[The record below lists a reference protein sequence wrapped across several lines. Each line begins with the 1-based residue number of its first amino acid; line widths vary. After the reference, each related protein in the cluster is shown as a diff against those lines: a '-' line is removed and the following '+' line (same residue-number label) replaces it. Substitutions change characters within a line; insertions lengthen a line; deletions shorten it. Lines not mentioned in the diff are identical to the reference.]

1 MSVFY
6 AQKYGQ
12 ISTTAAYTAYDA
24 AISPRYAVIITRHR
38 TPSGER
44 GESAGDGVQDADTGQ
59 GLLPAEKAT
68 QSIAALRTAGDDDG
82 GVVQQAVEDAGGGGV
97 LGQEASPLMWGS
109 HMFLLLDC
117 CC

>member
-1 MSVFY
+1 VSVFY

-68 QSIAALRTAGDDDG
+68 QSIAALRSAGDDDF
-82 GVVQQAVEDAGGGGV
+82 GVVHEAVNHGGGDDIVTEDFTPAKGLFEV
-97 LGQEASPLMWGS
+97 TMRLARS
-109 HMFLLLDC
+109 
-117 CC
+117 